1 MLLFEIK
8 KQSKARQWK
17 YVNTSLKPEDHASRG
32 LYSVQFQITGP
43 EFLPKPEAEY
53 TDSLCQALIN
63 NLEFEDAAF
72 LPCFMAL
79 KT

>member
-1 MLLFEIK
+1 M
-8 KQSKARQWK
+8 
-17 YVNTSLKPEDHASRG
+17 PPG

-43 EFLPKPEAEY
+43 EFLPKPGAEY
-53 TDSLCQALIN
+53 TDSLCQAPIN

-72 LPCFMAL
+72 LPCFMTL